1 MQLAE
6 FETMS
11 KVAVRVLA
19 DDLRDG
25 TPDALERC
33 VRFVC
38 AETEGVWHGRGRAMM
53 CRRMKHVDL
62 SGDQRSGIVSA
73 ILQRLA
79 SGHFAEQF
87 RDQLR
92 LAIHLDPANTFTLA
106 RCALKSE
113 KDHVRRLAHWVL
125 SHENATVDAQPS
137 VAADAPRAARR

>member
-19 DDLRDG
+19 DNLRDG
-25 TPDALERC
+25 TADALERC

-38 AETEGVWHGRGRAMM
+38 AETEGLWHGRGRAMM

-62 SGDQRSGIVSA
+62 SRDQRSGIVTAS
-73 ILQRLA
+73 LRRLA

-92 LAIHLDPANTFTLA
+92 LAILLDPAGPGK
-106 RCALKSE
+106 R
-113 KDHVRRLAHWVL
+113 
-125 SHENATVDAQPS
+125 
-137 VAADAPRAARR
+137 